1 VKLLFFCTRWGQE
14 HLTWTDFCK
23 KVKNAGYD
31 GVETTLPLDDKE
43 RAQILSELNK
53 FGLKLI
59 AVQWDTVTADFTA
72 HTKEYELWL
81 RSAASANPLFITS
94 HTGKDFFSFEQNEQ
108 LLNLA
113 QKISDETGIKIIH
126 ETHRGKFSFAAHIT
140 KAYLEELPGLKLTL
154 DISHWFAVAE
164 SYLANQQEAVD
175 LALRHTDH
183 IHARIGYVNG
193 PQVNDPRAPE
203 WDDVVQK
210 HLLLWDKV
218 LDMHKNKGSEQL
230 TFTTE
235 FGPFPYMQ
243 LLPYTE
249 IPVVSQ
255 FRINEYMLNLLKR
268 RYSLPYDF
276 AQL

>member
-14 HLTWTDFCK
+14 DLPWTDFCE

-31 GVETTLPLDDKE
+31 GVETTLPLNDQE
-43 RAQILSELNK
+43 RALILAELEK

-59 AVQWDTVTADFTA
+59 AVQWDTGTSDFNE
-72 HTKEYELWL
+72 HIKEYELRL
-81 RSAASANPLFITS
+81 RSAASAKPLFITS

-108 LLNLA
+108 LLKLA
-113 QKISDETGIKIIH
+113 QRISIETGTKIIH

-140 KAYLEELPGLKLTL
+140 KGYLEKLSWLKLTL

-164 SYLANQQEAVD
+164 SYLADQQEAVD
-175 LALRHTDH
+175 LALTHTDH
-183 IHARIGYVNG
+183 IHARIGYNQG
-193 PQVNDPRAPE
+193 PQVNDPRSPE
-203 WDDVVQK
+203 WTDVVQK

-218 LDMHKNKGSEQL
+218 LDRHKNSGSPYF

-243 LLPYTE
+243 LQPFTNVPVASQWE
-249 IPVVSQ
+249 INV
-255 FRINEYMLNLLKR
+255 YMLKLLKT
-268 RYSLPYDF
+268 RY
-276 AQL
+276 QHV